1 MNKGLVKKKKI
12 FFVILVILI
21 MVAILLIIVNSK
33 NNKELKTEVEKT
45 EEIEEVQN
53 NTASLE
59 TEVNPNSSIE
69 DNPSIEGNDY
79 IEVVSENIKV
89 NTSKKLKEDKI
100 FGIYKLTNINLQYTT
115 QGTELTADVENTSTE
130 TVSGK
135 NIKIEYYNNK
145 GNVVS
150 IMGGYMPQVKPEQTT
165 TLSLSTTADVTNAYD
180 FKIIVE

>member
-1 MNKGLVKKKKI
+1 MNKKLRKKKKI

-21 MVAILLIIVNSK
+21 IITILLIIVNLK
-33 NNKELKTEVEKT
+33 NNKELKTEVEKV
-45 EEIEEVQN
+45 EEVQN
-53 NTASLE
+53 NTVSLE
-59 TEVNPNSSIE
+59 TQVNPDSSIE

-115 QGTELTADVENTSTE
+115 QGTELTADVETTSTE
-130 TVSGK
+130 NISGK
-135 NIKIEYYNNK
+135 NIKIEFYNNK
-145 GNVVS
+145 GDVVS

-165 TLSLSTTADVTNAYD
+165 TLSLSTTADVTNEYD
-180 FKIIVE
+180 FKMIVE

>member
-1 MNKGLVKKKKI
+1 MNKKLRKKKKI

-21 MVAILLIIVNSK
+21 IITILLIIVNLK
-33 NNKELKTEVEKT
+33 NNKELKTEVEKV
-45 EEIEEVQN
+45 EEVQN
-53 NTASLE
+53 NTVSLE
-59 TEVNPNSSIE
+59 TQVNPDSSIE

-115 QGTELTADVENTSTE
+115 QGTELTADVETTSTE
-130 TVSGK
+130 NISGK
-135 NIKIEYYNNK
+135 NIKIEFYNNK
-145 GNVVS
+145 GDVVS